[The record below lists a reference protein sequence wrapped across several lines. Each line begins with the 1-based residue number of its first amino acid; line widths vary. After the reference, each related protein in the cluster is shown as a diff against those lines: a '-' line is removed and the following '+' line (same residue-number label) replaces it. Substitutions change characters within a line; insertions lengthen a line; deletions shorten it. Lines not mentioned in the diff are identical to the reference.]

1 MNISDHCKINRSIS
15 IMNASNEIY
24 KIRKRTSILQ
34 QKIIPHNTYQKNK
47 RRNLQK
53 KNDNEN
59 KKNISQIKN
68 RGIEENFI
76 TKNLNKNFVVKND
89 INIFITKTSKIY
101 LNEKKNLKQNEIYYS
116 KINEKNLKT
125 KSQNNSQ
132 KKKQKNLLKTN
143 FQIKNQNK
151 SQIKNSQNFHYKNSQ
166 NFITKKIP
174 ENLLTKNISNLSY
187 ITKHQKN
194 GLKTSQKNFF
204 FENTKKIFQIELS
217 SQKEQITNLKINHI
231 NTRKLNTSILSKI
244 RTIKSI
250 RTLPSIRQISTFN
263 KESQFTKSYSKNKIL
278 TKIPNLKNLLSKT
291 MIKPILRAKMINWI
305 ISVIHNYPKRSNDFT
320 IYRSVLIMD
329 LFIKNYFFK
338 KIQGSTLGKIGDN
351 EVKSNIYGRREKIQ
365 GSTLGILQDSDLH
378 LIGITS
384 MYIASKYED
393 IYHIP
398 IKEFFLKVGFK
409 KFSYE
414 KIKEKEAEI
423 LDVLNFNISC
433 PCFSEYIDFF
443 IFEFLLKS
451 SFFFI
456 KKISYFCHFVFK
468 IILFEDKFY
477 DNSIALNCLAVL
489 VFVLRNFLVEKNEE
503 EKKNNFFNSS
513 SNNNFGENRNEN
525 FFEEEKKILENI
537 FKRKFFLK
545 RDIEICCKNIELTYD
560 NFDKRFPGCGVIFQ
574 RYKKYEIKKINKIF

>member
-1 MNISDHCKINRSIS
+1 
-15 IMNASNEIY
+15 
-24 KIRKRTSILQ
+24 
-34 QKIIPHNTYQKNK
+34 
-47 RRNLQK
+47 
-53 KNDNEN
+53 
-59 KKNISQIKN
+59 
-68 RGIEENFI
+68 
-76 TKNLNKNFVVKND
+76 
-89 INIFITKTSKIY
+89 
-101 LNEKKNLKQNEIYYS
+101 
-116 KINEKNLKT
+116 
-125 KSQNNSQ
+125 
-132 KKKQKNLLKTN
+132 
-143 FQIKNQNK
+143 
-151 SQIKNSQNFHYKNSQ
+151 
-166 NFITKKIP
+166 
-174 ENLLTKNISNLSY
+174 
-187 ITKHQKN
+187 
-194 GLKTSQKNFF
+194 
-204 FENTKKIFQIELS
+204 
-217 SQKEQITNLKINHI
+217 
-231 NTRKLNTSILSKI
+231 
-244 RTIKSI
+244 
-250 RTLPSIRQISTFN
+250 
-263 KESQFTKSYSKNKIL
+263 
-278 TKIPNLKNLLSKT
+278 
-291 MIKPILRAKMINWI
+291 
-305 ISVIHNYPKRSNDFT
+305 
-320 IYRSVLIMD
+320 
-329 LFIKNYFFK
+329 
-338 KIQGSTLGKIGDN
+338 
-351 EVKSNIYGRREKIQ
+351 
-365 GSTLGILQDSDLH
+365 
-378 LIGITS
+378 